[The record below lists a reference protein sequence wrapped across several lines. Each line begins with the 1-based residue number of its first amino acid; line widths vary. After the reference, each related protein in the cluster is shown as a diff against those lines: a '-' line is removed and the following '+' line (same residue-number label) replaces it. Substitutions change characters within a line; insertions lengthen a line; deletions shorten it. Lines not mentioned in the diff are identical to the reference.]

1 MKIEIIPF
9 NDKYLNDIRAIN
21 VSVSSNP
28 DKPYKEKVLSQ
39 HLYID
44 YYTEFSKEN
53 CFIAKN
59 LENNDIVGYIIA
71 EVDFNRFQNH
81 MLTYY
86 LPQAKAIRKDF
97 EQKVKEEVNSYA
109 PFINQYDAH
118 LHMDVKPGYQHQ
130 GIGTMMLKHL
140 LNHLKN
146 KGCKGVM
153 LSVSKRNINANNFYE
168 KNGMKIIGENKN
180 NLRGLIL

>member
-1 MKIEIIPF
+1 
-9 NDKYLNDIRAIN
+9 
-21 VSVSSNP
+21 
-28 DKPYKEKVLSQ
+28 
-39 HLYID
+39 
-44 YYTEFSKEN
+44 
-53 CFIAKN
+53 
-59 LENNDIVGYIIA
+59 
-71 EVDFNRFQNH
+71 